1 MDDVNDVQSGRAQ
14 RGHGLAFFN
23 GFLKRPEQVGSV
35 IPSSRF
41 LERRI
46 IEVAEIVNARLVVE
60 LGPGTGGTTQAI
72 LDALPEDSRLLAIE
86 ISPEFVERLKA
97 HSDPR
102 LIVHRGSAEHIR
114 EALAIHG
121 LSNPDVV
128 ISGIP
133 FSTIPKFL
141 GKRVISAVW
150 SSLDNGG
157 RFVAYQFRS
166 RVASLGQ
173 ELLGTPDTTLEL
185 LNVPPMRV
193 YRWRKQADAS
203 R

>member
-1 MDDVNDVQSGRAQ
+1 MDDVNDVQDGRTQ

-23 GFLKRPEQVGSV
+23 GFLKRPVQVGSV
-35 IPSSRF
+35 VPSSRF

-72 LDALPEDSRLLAIE
+72 LDALPAESKLLAIE
-86 ISPEFVERLKA
+86 ISPEFAERLKA
-97 HSDPR
+97 NPDPR

-121 LSNPDVV
+121 FSAPDVV

-141 GKRVISAVW
+141 GRRIISAVW
-150 SSLDNGG
+150 SQLDTGG

-185 LNVPPMRV
+185 LNMPPMRV
-193 YRWRKQADAS
+193 YRWRKRVEAGG
-203 R
+203 

>member
-1 MDDVNDVQSGRAQ
+1 VDDVNDVQNGRSQ
-14 RGHGLAFFN
+14 RGRGLAFFN
-23 GFLKRPEQVGSV
+23 GFLKRPEQVASV
-35 IPSSRF
+35 MPSSRF

-46 IEVAEIVNARLVVE
+46 IEVAEVVNARLVVE

-72 LDALPEDSRLLAIE
+72 LDALPEGARLLAIE
-86 ISPEFVERLKA
+86 ISPEFVSRLKA
-97 HSDPR
+97 HPDPR

-121 LSNPDVV
+121 CSAPDVV

-133 FSTIPKFL
+133 FSTMPKVL
-141 GKRVISAVW
+141 GKRIIGAVW
-150 SSLDNGG
+150 SQLDNGG

-166 RVASLGQ
+166 RVALLGQ
-173 ELLGTPDTTLEL
+173 QLLGKPDTTVEL

-193 YRWRKQADAS
+193 YRWRKQAQAD

>member
-1 MDDVNDVQSGRAQ
+1 MDEAKDVQSGRSQ
-14 RGHGLAFFN
+14 RGHGLAFFS

-35 IPSSRF
+35 VPSSRF

-46 IEVAEIVNARLVVE
+46 IEVAEISTARLVVE
-60 LGPGTGGTTQAI
+60 LGPGTGGTTQAV
-72 LDALPEDSRLLAIE
+72 LAALPRDSRLLAIE
-86 ISPEFVERLKA
+86 ISPEFVARLKQNP
-97 HSDPR
+97 DPR
-102 LIVHRGSAEHIR
+102 LVVHRGSAEHIR

-121 LSNPDVV
+121 MSRPDVV

-133 FSTIPKFL
+133 FSTMPRLL
-141 GKRVISAVW
+141 GQRIISSVW
-150 SSLDNGG
+150 SSLNDDG

-173 ELLGTPDTTLEL
+173 KLLGKPESELEL

-193 YRWRKQADAS
+193 YRWRKS
-203 R
+203 RDPAA